1 MPKKSARRLTEAG
14 ISRLPAAPE
23 GERVEH
29 ADALAPGL
37 VLRISDTG
45 SKRWQVRFRVGGRAA
60 RMSLGAWPDLTLAE
74 ARKRAREV
82 REQADAGVD
91 PRDAREAEKR
101 RAEAEARK
109 EAEAART
116 FGDLA
121 EAYVGREC
129 SRLANGRELES
140 LIRRELIPELGA
152 VPLGDFRRRDMV
164 RLLDRLMDA
173 GQAAKARKLHWLG
186 CRIFRWALGRDEIET
201 DPLAG
206 LPTPAAHRSRD
217 RVLGDGELALLWEAW
232 ERQGFPFG
240 SMGRL
245 LLLTGARRSEVA
257 EMRWRELDDGDDP
270 ALWTLPAERTKT
282 GEARV
287 IPLSSAAR
295 AVLAEVPRW
304 ALTGEFVFTTT
315 AGRRPGSASR
325 PKSRRS
331 AALSRQS
338 PGGFMTSAAPPGRYL
353 RAWACRMKSP
363 SGASGMS
370 AALDFCLLITGTN
383 TNQKWPMP
391 LSGSP
396 PRCSASPRGAP
407 GRRSWRFGV
416 DPRQFRRDNVHPRHS
431 LARTLDLPVPRCR
444 RDRADEASDGRG
456 TGQRTPDMTIRTHRG

>member
-315 AGRRPGSASR
+315 AGRRPVSGFSR
-325 PKSRRS
+325 AKARTDRIAAEVAAERGVEPPEPWGLHDLRR
-331 AALSRQS
+331 
-338 PGGFMTSAAPPGRYL
+338 T
-353 RAWACRMKSP
+353 
-363 SGASGMS
+363 
-370 AALDFCLLITGTN
+370 
-383 TNQKWPMP
+383 
-391 LSGSP
+391 
-396 PRCSASPRGAP
+396 
-407 GRRSWRFGV
+407 
-416 DPRQFRRDNVHPRHS
+416 
-431 LARTLDLPVPRCR
+431 ARTLLARVGVSDEVAERCIGHVGGSRLLLTYNRHKYESEMADAFERLASEVQRIAEGRAGAEIVALR
-444 RDRADEASDGRG
+444 R
-456 TGQRTPDMTIRTHRG
+456 